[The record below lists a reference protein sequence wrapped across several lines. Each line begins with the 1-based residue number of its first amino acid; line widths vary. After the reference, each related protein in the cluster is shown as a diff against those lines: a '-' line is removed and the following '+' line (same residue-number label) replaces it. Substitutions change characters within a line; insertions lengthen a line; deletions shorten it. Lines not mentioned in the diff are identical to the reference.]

1 MNVRRLSLL
10 LLLLCAGAA
19 GARSVTGLSLSF
31 DASMQPVAT
40 VSLDA
45 GETGDDHAIYLAFDM
60 ADRGGDPADWAACQ
74 RAGRVAA
81 GATSASATVAPFVSE
96 GGYTTV
102 RAFLVENA
110 LPYDTLV
117 ESIRQTGTQY
127 LDAGV
132 RAGPG
137 STVRADFS
145 LDTNDPTQQ
154 RLFGERSYDR
164 SDPLNLELYIGGGG
178 GWSATMVD
186 SQYWNNSSYMYRV
199 TGAAF
204 AAGARMVATMD
215 VPNGLVTVS
224 NAVSGASST
233 LDVTQNPSNPRTK
246 TTDKTLLV
254 FAERENGDVKNVCR
268 GGNLYGFSVETDEDT
283 VCDLHPCSVDGEG
296 GAWDAVSGGVR
307 LSLASNPFEV
317 GGDPLPAAPLAA
329 ETVLSSSAAAAIQVV
344 SERTVSRIAYSEPGP
359 GTGRVDV
366 AFTTARLGDAHALY
380 LAFDTEDRGTNL
392 ADWAAFQRVG
402 RLAANDTAAGADLA
416 AFVAESRYKCCRAF
430 VVENA
435 RPYDTLVESIRQTG
449 SQHLDTGV
457 HLGPNTVVRADFSLD
472 TNNPTQQR
480 LFGERRYGTVEG
492 RINCGLYI
500 GGNGGWSATIVDSN
514 HANDSSYMY
523 RVTGAAFA
531 AGARMVAT
539 MDVPNGLVTVSNTVS
554 GASSTIDVTQNPSNP
569 RTGTTLYPLIVFAEW
584 ERPNNDWTVT
594 HRVEGGNLYGF
605 SVSENGTALCDLRPC
620 AVGGVGGAW
629 DAVSGEV
636 RLSETGTPFG
646 VGGPPVA
653 DAPAPG
659 ETAVAVSRAIR
670 LSPFPAG
677 TVVVVR

>member
-1 MNVRRLSLL
+1 MKCMLVFLSAFA
-10 LLLLCAGAA
+10 CCSA
-19 GARSVTGLSLSF
+19 GARSVTGLSVAF

-81 GATSASATVAPFVSE
+81 DATSASAAVAPFVAE
-96 GGYTTV
+96 AGYTTV

-117 ESIRQTGTQY
+117 ESVRQTGTQY

-164 SDPLNLELYIGGGG
+164 SDPLNLELYIGGSG

-215 VPNGLVTVS
+215 VPNGLVMVS
-224 NAVSGASST
+224 NTVSGASST
-233 LDVTQNPSNPRTK
+233 LDVTQNP
-246 TTDKTLLV
+246 
-254 FAERENGDVKNVCR
+254 A
-268 GGNLYGFSVETDEDT
+268 
-283 VCDLHPCSVDGEG
+283 
-296 GAWDAVSGGVR
+296 
-307 LSLASNPFEV
+307 
-317 GGDPLPAAPLAA
+317 
-329 ETVLSSSAAAAIQVV
+329 
-344 SERTVSRIAYSEPGP
+344 
-359 GTGRVDV
+359 
-366 AFTTARLGDAHALY
+366 
-380 LAFDTEDRGTNL
+380 
-392 ADWAAFQRVG
+392 
-402 RLAANDTAAGADLA
+402 
-416 AFVAESRYKCCRAF
+416 
-430 VVENA
+430 
-435 RPYDTLVESIRQTG
+435 
-449 SQHLDTGV
+449 
-457 HLGPNTVVRADFSLD
+457 
-472 TNNPTQQR
+472 
-480 LFGERRYGTVEG
+480 
-492 RINCGLYI
+492 
-500 GGNGGWSATIVDSN
+500 
-514 HANDSSYMY
+514 
-523 RVTGAAFA
+523 
-531 AGARMVAT
+531 
-539 MDVPNGLVTVSNTVS
+539 
-554 GASSTIDVTQNPSNP
+554 NP
-569 RTGTTLYPLIVFAEW
+569 RTGTTLYPLILFAEW

-594 HRVEGGNLYGF
+594 HRVEGGNLFGF
-605 SVSENGTALCDLRPC
+605 SMSENGTPLCDLRPC
-620 AVGGVGGAW
+620 DVDGVGGVW
-629 DAVSGEV
+629 DAISGDV

-653 DAPAPG
+653 DVPGAG

-677 TVVVVR
+677 TVILVK

>member
-31 DASMQPVAT
+31 DASLRPVAT
-40 VSLDA
+40 VSLEA
-45 GETGDDHAIYLAFDM
+45 GETGDDHALYLAFDM

-127 LDAGV
+127 LDAGI

-137 STVRADFS
+137 STVRADFA

-154 RLFGERSYDR
+154 RMFGERSYNQ
-164 SDPLNLELYIGGGG
+164 SGTLNLGLYIGGSG
-178 GWSATMVD
+178 GWSATIVD
-186 SQYWNNSSYMYRV
+186 SSHANDSGYMYRV

-204 AAGARMVATMD
+204 APGARMVATMD
-215 VPNGLVTVS
+215 IPNGLVTVS
-224 NAVSGASST
+224 NAVSGASSA

-254 FAERENGDVKNVCR
+254 FAEREKGDVKNVCR
-268 GGNLYGFSVETDEDT
+268 GGTLYGFTVKTDGETT
-283 VCDLHPCSVDGEG
+283 CDLRPCSVDGQG
-296 GAWDAVSGGVR
+296 GAWDAVSDGVR
-307 LSLASNPFEV
+307 LSLSSNPFEV
-317 GGDPLPAAPLAA
+317 GGAPVPAVPLAA
-329 ETVLSSSAAAAIQVV
+329 ETVLSSSAAAAIPVIG
-344 SERTVSRIAYSEPGP
+344 ERTVSRIAYSEPEP

-366 AFTTARLGDAHALY
+366 AFTTARPGDAHALY
-380 LAFDTEDRGTNL
+380 LAFDTEDRGTDL

-402 RLAANDTAAGADLA
+402 RLTANDTAAGVVLA

-457 HLGPNTVVRADFSLD
+457 PVGPNTVIRADFSLD
-472 TNNPTQQR
+472 TNDPRQQR
-480 LFGERRYGTVEG
+480 LFGERRYETVEG

-500 GGNGGWSATIVDSN
+500 GGSGGSATIVDSS
-514 HANDSSYMY
+514 HANDSGYMY

-531 AGARMVAT
+531 PGARMVAT
-539 MDVPNGLVTVSNTVS
+539 MDVPNGLVTVSNAVS
-554 GASSTIDVTQNPSNP
+554 GASSSLDVTQNPANP

-584 ERPNNDWTVT
+584 ERPINEWMVT

-605 SVSENGTALCDLRPC
+605 SMSENGTALCDLRPC
-620 AVGGVGGAW
+620 AVGAVGGAW
-629 DAVSGEV
+629 DAVSGDV

-646 VGGPPVA
+646 VGGRPVA
-653 DAPAPG
+653 DAPAAG

>member
-1 MNVRRLSLL
+1 MKRILVLLSVFA
-10 LLLLCAGAA
+10 CCSA
-19 GARSVTGLSLSF
+19 GARSVTGLSVAF

-40 VSLDA
+40 VSLEA
-45 GETGDDHAIYLAFDM
+45 GETGDDHALYLAFDV
-60 ADRGGDPADWAACQ
+60 ADRGADPADWAACQ
-74 RAGRVAA
+74 RAGRIAA
-81 GATSASATVAPFVSE
+81 DATSASAAVAPFVAE
-96 GGYTTV
+96 AGWTTV

-117 ESIRQTGTQY
+117 ESVRQTGTQY

-145 LDTNDPTQQ
+145 LDTNDPKQQ
-154 RLFGERSYDR
+154 RLFGERSYNQIA
-164 SDPLNLELYIGGGG
+164 PLNLELYIGGNG

-186 SQYWNNSSYMYRV
+186 SQYWNDSSRMYRV

-254 FAERENGDVKNVCR
+254 FAEWENGDVKNVCR
-268 GGNLYGFSVETDEDT
+268 GGNLYGFSVETDGAT
-283 VCDLHPCSVDGEG
+283 ACDLHPCSVDGEG
-296 GAWDAVSGGVR
+296 GAWDSVSRGVR
-307 LSLASNPFEV
+307 LSLRPSDPFEV
-317 GGDPLPAAPLAA
+317 GGDPIPAAPLAA
-329 ETVLSSSAAAAIQVV
+329 ETVLSSSAAAALPVV
-344 SERTVSRIAYSEPGP
+344 TERTVSRIAYSEPGP

-380 LAFDTEDRGTNL
+380 LAFDVEDRGTNL

-416 AFVAESRYKCCRAF
+416 AFVAESGYKCCRAF

-457 HLGPNTVVRADFSLD
+457 HLGPDTVVRADFSLD
-472 TNNPTQQR
+472 TNDPTQQR
-480 LFGERRYGTVEG
+480 LFGERRYGTAAG

-539 MDVPNGLVTVSNTVS
+539 MDVPNGLVTVSNAVS
-554 GASSTIDVTQNPSNP
+554 GASSTIDVTQNPANP

-584 ERPNNDWTVT
+584 ERPNNDWMVS

-605 SVSENGTALCDLRPC
+605 SMSENGTPLCDLRPC
-620 AVGGVGGAW
+620 DVGGVGGAW

-636 RLSETGTPFG
+636 RLSETATPFG
-646 VGGPPVA
+646 VGGCPVA
-653 DAPAPG
+653 DVPAAG

-677 TVVVVR
+677 TVVVVK

>member
-19 GARSVTGLSLSF
+19 GARSVTGLSMSF
-31 DASMQPVAT
+31 DASMRPVAT
-40 VSLDA
+40 VSLEA
-45 GETGDDHAIYLAFDM
+45 GETGDDHALYLAFAM

-137 STVRADFS
+137 STVRADFA

-154 RLFGERSYDR
+154 RMFGERSYNQ
-164 SDPLNLELYIGGGG
+164 SGTLNLGLYIGGSG
-178 GWSATMVD
+178 GWSATIVD
-186 SQYWNNSSYMYRV
+186 SSHANDSGYMYRV

-204 AAGARMVATMD
+204 APGARMVATMD
-215 VPNGLVTVS
+215 VPNGLVMVS
-224 NAVSGASST
+224 NTVSGAFST
-233 LDVTQNPSNPRTK
+233 LDVTQNP
-246 TTDKTLLV
+246 
-254 FAERENGDVKNVCR
+254 A
-268 GGNLYGFSVETDEDT
+268 
-283 VCDLHPCSVDGEG
+283 
-296 GAWDAVSGGVR
+296 
-307 LSLASNPFEV
+307 
-317 GGDPLPAAPLAA
+317 
-329 ETVLSSSAAAAIQVV
+329 
-344 SERTVSRIAYSEPGP
+344 
-359 GTGRVDV
+359 
-366 AFTTARLGDAHALY
+366 
-380 LAFDTEDRGTNL
+380 
-392 ADWAAFQRVG
+392 
-402 RLAANDTAAGADLA
+402 
-416 AFVAESRYKCCRAF
+416 
-430 VVENA
+430 
-435 RPYDTLVESIRQTG
+435 
-449 SQHLDTGV
+449 
-457 HLGPNTVVRADFSLD
+457 
-472 TNNPTQQR
+472 
-480 LFGERRYGTVEG
+480 
-492 RINCGLYI
+492 
-500 GGNGGWSATIVDSN
+500 
-514 HANDSSYMY
+514 
-523 RVTGAAFA
+523 
-531 AGARMVAT
+531 
-539 MDVPNGLVTVSNTVS
+539 
-554 GASSTIDVTQNPSNP
+554 NP
-569 RTGTTLYPLIVFAEW
+569 RTGTTLYPLILFAEW

-594 HRVEGGNLYGF
+594 HRVEGGNLFGF
-605 SVSENGTALCDLRPC
+605 SMSENGTPLCDLRPC
-620 AVGGVGGAW
+620 DVDGVGGVW
-629 DAVSGEV
+629 DAVSGDV